1 VTWPP
6 GNISGRAGADPG
18 ILVILSVLVVQL
30 VGRLG
35 INGFWDRD
43 YGWGPRVR
51 VGRPF
56 QVSALARRRPGPR
69 SSASASVRPRP
80 RYRDRDGTRLG
91 DLKENWFILCKVFRV
106 QLNTQANTHLSSEF
120 NRPQKRTTNKS
131 TGLISK
137 VYEICQMKGSS
148 SSPGQISYNFA

>member
-1 VTWPP
+1 MTWPP

-120 NRPQKRTTNKS
+120 NRPQKRTKPQPTSPRDSSAKS
-131 TGLISK
+131 R
-137 VYEICQMKGSS
+137 CMK
-148 SSPGQISYNFA
+148 FAR